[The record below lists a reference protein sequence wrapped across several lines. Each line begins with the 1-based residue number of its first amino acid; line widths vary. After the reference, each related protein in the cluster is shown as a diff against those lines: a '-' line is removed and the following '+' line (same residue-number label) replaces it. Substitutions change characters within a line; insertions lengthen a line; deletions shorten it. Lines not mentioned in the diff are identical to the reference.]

1 MSQEFSFTTT
11 AEEVAAAFAGEI
23 KGKNVLITGT
33 SLNGLGFE
41 AARVIAHYANLVI
54 ITGYDEGRLKLSADV
69 IKKANPTANIYPL
82 SIDLASLASVRQAA
96 DEVNK
101 LKEPLHVLI
110 HNAAIA
116 FVDFKLSEDGF
127 ESHYATNH
135 VGPFLLTKLLV
146 PKLLASASPDYTP
159 RVVFVSSAAHA
170 LPGGHDVD
178 FAAFTNPDPTHY
190 SRSGGYR
197 QTKSANVL
205 MGFELSKR
213 SKGKLNAFSLHPG
226 LIYTKGFDK
235 DYALVHFQNAG
246 ILDENGKPVTSHAW
260 KTIPQGAATTVAAA
274 FDPSLNDKAGSYLA
288 DCQAANDQI
297 APHCADPG
305 NAEKLWNITEK
316 LIGESFSF

>member
-41 AARVIAHYANLVI
+41 AARAIARYANLVV
-54 ITGYDEGRLKLSADV
+54 ITGYDEGRLKLSEDV
-69 IKKANPTANIYPL
+69 IKKENPTAKIYRL

-96 DEVNK
+96 DEVNR
-101 LKEPLHVLI
+101 LTEPLHVLV

-127 ESHYATNH
+127 ELHYATNH
-135 VGPFLLTKLLV
+135 IGPFLLTKLLV

-170 LPGGHDVD
+170 LPGGHDVG
-178 FAAFTNPDPTHY
+178 FAALTNPDPTNY

-213 SKGKLNAFSLHPG
+213 SKGKINAFSLHPG

-246 ILDENGKPVTSHAW
+246 ILDEHGQPVTSHAW

-274 FDPSLNDKAGSYLA
+274 FDPSLNDKAGAYLA

-297 APHCADPG
+297 SPHCADPG
-305 NAEKLWNITEK
+305 NAEKLWNITEN